1 MSLSTTIKSIQN
13 IMRKDAGVDGDAQRI
28 SQVTWLLFLKIF
40 DAKEEEIELLLD
52 EDDEYRSPI
61 PEELRW
67 RNWAAD
73 DEGITGDGL
82 LEFINNELFPKLK
95 ELRGDDKARLVRS
108 VFEDTY
114 NYMKSGTLLRA
125 VINEIEKG
133 IHLDTREERH
143 QMNDIYEK
151 ILKDLQSAGNA
162 GEFYTPRAVTRFIVE
177 MTNPKLGEKVLDPA
191 CGTAGFLVDTIEH
204 IRRNA
209 DFDSLEVRE
218 QVQNTVRGVEKKPL
232 PHMLAVT
239 NLMLHGID
247 VPQVA
252 HDNMLMESYKKWT
265 DAHRVDVIVANPP
278 FGGVEEDGIERNFP
292 ADYQTR
298 ETADLF
304 LWLFIHLLRDGGRAG
319 IVLPDGSLF
328 GEGMKT
334 RLKEK
339 LLTECNLHTIVRLP
353 KGVFAP
359 YTSINTNLLFFTK
372 GEPTE
377 EVWYYEH
384 PYPAGYKSYNKSKP
398 IRIEEFKPEK
408 AWWDDRKENQFAW
421 RVTIEEIQ
429 KRNFNLDIKNPHSEE
444 EDLGDPE
451 ELLQEYQELEV
462 KIQEIRDALKN
473 ELAQSL
479 TKKKYGVHHG

>member
-1 MSLSTTIKSIQN
+1 MLSAFPRSP
-13 IMRKDAGVDGDAQRI
+13 GYF
-28 SQVTWLLFLKIF
+28 FLKIY
-40 DAKEEEIELLLD
+40 DSKEEEIELLMD
-52 EDDEYRSPI
+52 EEDEYRSPI
-61 PEELRW
+61 PENLRW

-82 LEFINNELFPKLK
+82 LDFVNNELFPQLK
-95 ELRGDDKARLVRS
+95 ELRGDEKARLIRS

-133 IHLDTREERH
+133 IHLDTREQRH

-177 MTNPKLGEKVLDPA
+177 MVDPQLGEQVLDPA
-191 CGTAGFLVDTIEH
+191 CGTAGFLVDTLEH
-204 IRRNA
+204 LRRNVN
-209 DFDSLEVRE
+209 FDSLEVRE
-218 QVQNTVRGVEKKPL
+218 KIQKTVRGVEKKPL

-247 VPQVA
+247 VPQIA
-252 HDNMLMESYKKWT
+252 HDNLLMESYKKWT

-304 LWLFIHLLRDGGRAG
+304 LWLFIHLLKEGGRAG

-339 LLTECNLHTIVRLP
+339 MLRECNLHTIVRLP
-353 KGVFAP
+353 KGVFNP

-372 GEPTE
+372 GEPTK

-398 IRIEEFKPEK
+398 IHIEEFEPEK
-408 AWWDDRKENQFAW
+408 AWWNDRKENQFAW

-429 KRNFNLDIKNPHSEE
+429 KRNYNLDIKNPHSEE

-451 ELLQEYQELEV
+451 ELLQEYQELEA

-479 TKKKYGVHHG
+479 IKKEYELHS

>member
-28 SQVTWLLFLKIF
+28 SQITWLLFLKIL

-52 EDDEYRSPI
+52 EDDDYQSPI
-61 PEELRW
+61 PEEMRW

-73 DEGITGDGL
+73 EEGITGDDL
-82 LEFINNELFPKLK
+82 LDFINNKLFPKLK
-95 ELRGDDKARLVRS
+95 GLGGDDKSRLVKS

-133 IHLDTREERH
+133 IRLDTKEERH

-177 MTNPKLGEKVLDPA
+177 MVNPKLGETVLDPA

-218 QVQNTVRGVEKKPL
+218 QIQHSVRGVEKKPL

-247 VPQVA
+247 VPNVA
-252 HDNMLMESYKKWT
+252 HDNLLMESYQKWQ
-265 DAHRVDVIVANPP
+265 DKDRVDVIIANPP
-278 FGGVEEDGIERNFP
+278 FGGVEEDGIESNFP
-292 ADYQTR
+292 SEFQTR

-304 LWLFIHLLRDGGRAG
+304 LWMFIHLLHDGGRAG

-372 GEPTE
+372 GQPTE
-377 EVWYYEH
+377 EIWYYEH
-384 PYPAGYKSYNKSKP
+384 PYPPGYKSYSKSKP

-408 AWWDDRKENQFAW
+408 DWWEDRKENEFAW
-421 RVTIEEIQ
+421 RVSIEEIQ
-429 KRNFNLDIKNPHSEE
+429 KRNYNLDIKNPHSEE
-444 EDLGDPE
+444 ENLGDPE
-451 ELLQEYQELEV
+451 ELLKEYQELET
-462 KIQEIRDALKN
+462 KIQGIRDVLKN
-473 ELAQSL
+473 ELEQSL
-479 TKKKYGVHHG
+479 IKK

>member
-1 MSLSTTIKSIQN
+1 MSINTSIKTIQN

-28 SQVTWLLFLKIF
+28 SQLTWLLFLKIY
-40 DAKEEEIELLLD
+40 DAKEEEIELLMD
-52 EDDEYRSPI
+52 EEDEYRSPI

-67 RNWAAD
+67 RNWAAN
-73 DEGITGDGL
+73 DEGITGDEL
-82 LEFINNELFPKLK
+82 LDFVNNRLFPELK
-95 ELRGDDKARLVRS
+95 ELRGDDKSRLVRS

-125 VINEIEKG
+125 VINEIQKG
-133 IHLDTREERH
+133 IRLDTREERH

-151 ILKDLQSAGNA
+151 ILRDLQSAGNA

-177 MTNPKLGEKVLDPA
+177 MANPQLGEKVLDAA
-191 CGTAGFLVDTIEH
+191 CGTGGFLVDTIEH
-204 IRRNA
+204 IRRNV
-209 DFDSLEVRE
+209 DFDKLEVRE
-218 QVQNTVRGVEKKPL
+218 QLQNTVRGVEKKPL

-247 VPQVA
+247 VPRIA
-252 HDNMLMESYKKWT
+252 HDNLLMESYKKWT

-278 FGGVEEDGIERNFP
+278 FGGMEEDGLERNFP
-292 ADYQTR
+292 ADFQTR

-304 LWLFIHLLRDGGRAG
+304 LWLFIHLLKDKGRAG

-384 PYPAGYKSYNKSKP
+384 PYPPGYKSYSKGKP
-398 IRIEEFKPEK
+398 IRIEEFGSEK
-408 AWWDDRKENQFAW
+408 EWWNNRQENEYAWKAS
-421 RVTIEEIQ
+421 IEEIR
-429 KRNFNLDIKNPHSEE
+429 KRNYNLDIKNPHSEE

-451 ELLQEYQELEV
+451 ELLREYRALEEKVEELRE
-462 KIQEIRDALKN
+462 ALKK
-473 ELAQSL
+473 ELGESL
-479 TKKKYGVHHG
+479 KKEVYEVRG

>member
-1 MSLSTTIKSIQN
+1 MSLSTSIKSIQN

-28 SQVTWLLFLKIF
+28 SQITWLLFLKIY
-40 DAKEEEIELLLD
+40 DSKEEEIELLMD
-52 EDDEYRSPI
+52 EEDEYRSPI
-61 PEELRW
+61 PENLRW

-82 LEFINNELFPKLK
+82 LDFVNNELFPQLK
-95 ELRGDDKARLVRS
+95 ELRGDEKARLIRS

-133 IHLDTREERH
+133 IHLDTREQRH

-177 MTNPKLGEKVLDPA
+177 MVDPQLGEQVLDPA
-191 CGTAGFLVDTIEH
+191 CGTAGFLVDTLEH
-204 IRRNA
+204 LRRNVN
-209 DFDSLEVRE
+209 FDSLQVRE
-218 QVQNTVRGVEKKPL
+218 KIQRTVRGVEKKPL

-247 VPQVA
+247 VPQIA
-252 HDNMLMESYKKWT
+252 HDNLLMESYKKWT

-292 ADYQTR
+292 SDYQTR

-304 LWLFIHLLRDGGRAG
+304 LWLFIHLLKEGGRAG

-339 LLTECNLHTIVRLP
+339 MLRECNLHTIVRLP
-353 KGVFAP
+353 KGVFNP

-372 GEPTE
+372 GEPTK

-398 IRIEEFKPEK
+398 IHIEEFEPEK
-408 AWWDDRKENQFAW
+408 AWWNDRKENQFAW

-429 KRNFNLDIKNPHSEE
+429 KRNYNLDIKNPHSEE

-451 ELLQEYQELEV
+451 ELLQEYQELEA

-479 TKKKYGVHHG
+479 IKKEYELHS

>member
-1 MSLSTTIKSIQN
+1 MSLSTSIKTIQN

-28 SQVTWLLFLKIF
+28 SQLTWLLFLKIF
-40 DAKEEEIELLLD
+40 DGKEEELELLMD
-52 EDDEYRSPI
+52 EEEEYHSPI

-67 RNWAAD
+67 RNWATD
-73 DEGITGDGL
+73 DEGITGDEL
-82 LEFINNELFPKLK
+82 MNFVNNELFPRLK
-95 ELRGDDKARLVRS
+95 ELRGDEKSRLVRS

-133 IHLDTREERH
+133 IQMDTREDRH

-162 GEFYTPRAVTRFIVE
+162 GEFYTPRAVTQFIVE
-177 MTNPKLGEKVLDPA
+177 RTNPQLGEQVLDPA
-191 CGTAGFLVDTIEH
+191 CGTAGFLVDAIEH
-204 IRRNA
+204 IRRNV

-218 QVQNTVRGVEKKPL
+218 QLQNTVRGVEKKPL

-247 VPQVA
+247 VPKIA
-252 HDNMLMESYKKWT
+252 HDNLLMESYKKWT

-278 FGGVEEDGIERNFP
+278 FGGMEEDGIERNLPSDF
-292 ADYQTR
+292 QTR

-304 LWLFIHLLRDGGRAG
+304 LWLFIHLLKDGGRAG

-372 GEPTE
+372 GEPTR

-384 PYPAGYKSYNKSKP
+384 PYPPGYKSYSKGKP
-398 IRIEEFKPEK
+398 IRIEEFEPEK
-408 AWWDDRKENQFAW
+408 QWWDKRKENRHAW
-421 RVTIEEIQ
+421 KVSIEEIQ
-429 KRNFNLDIKNPHSEE
+429 KRNYNLDIKNPHSEE

-451 ELLQEYQELEV
+451 ELLREYRELEAKV
-462 KIQEIRDALKN
+462 AEMREALKN
-473 ELAQSL
+473 ELTQSFIS
-479 TKKKYGVHHG
+479 TVHGDNI